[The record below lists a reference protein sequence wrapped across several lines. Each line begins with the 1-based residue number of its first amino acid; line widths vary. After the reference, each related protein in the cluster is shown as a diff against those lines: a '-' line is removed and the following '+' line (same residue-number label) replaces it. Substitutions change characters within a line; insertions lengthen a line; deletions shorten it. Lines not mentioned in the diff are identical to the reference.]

1 MVFFYSRNSQK
12 YKYSA
17 KQGWIPRKNKRD
29 SKRSRIYPATCDYG
43 DIAGMIEDFQG
54 ALTFEDIVDKFSIPQ
69 LMIMR
74 MDKPTVDY
82 DDDEQEITSAEQFM
96 NILNKN

>member
-1 MVFFYSRNSQK
+1 MVFFIQET
-12 YKYSA
+12 A
-17 KQGWIPRKNKRD
+17 KNINILPSKVGYREKNKRD

-74 MDKPTVDY
+74 MDKPTVD
-82 DDDEQEITSAEQFM
+82 
-96 NILNKN
+96 L